1 MVDKVVR
8 VSFLESLAGVQGA
21 LHVPVDKLER
31 CIEVFNVN
39 QKRESSIRTVL
50 HVHEIGGRVKKGTK
64 QEYINKST
72 NSNKY
77 EDFTG

>member
-50 HVHEIGGRVKKGTK
+50 RVHEIGGMDKKGTE
-64 QEYINKST
+64 QEYIQKH
-72 NSNKY
+72 KLQQI
-77 EDFTG
+77 